1 MWHPHCAVDVVMD
14 EALATAEGTFRPGT
28 GLRQVQRPIVNG
40 PVLSR
45 ARDLDDL
52 QAFQNL
58 EHLVANLWWLKHTIS
73 SLHYKLWPALV
84 NKADPAFVTV
94 DHLELDPVEYG
105 LPGRILP
112 RRRDHP
118 PRRWRRIGIPTRP

>member
-73 SLHYKLWPALV
+73 SLHYKLEHDVRGSNELHRFPI
-84 NKADPAFVTV
+84 
-94 DHLELDPVEYG
+94 HLASVI
-105 LPGRILP
+105 PGS
-112 RRRDHP
+112 
-118 PRRWRRIGIPTRP
+118 